1 MSKVWISLAASAAA
15 ACALGQTSSTIYTP
29 VKSVKDQ
36 EITLKSWGSGVVSET
51 DEMSYE
57 GTHSI
62 RVSGKN
68 LFQGLIVSLGK
79 PVDMNG
85 QYGDKNNL
93 LRFMIAFSSKNSMS
107 SGSMGGPMGGP
118 GMGGQMG
125 GPMGGSMGSSM
136 GSSMGGNTGARG
148 GGQGTRG
155 GGTGTK
161 GGGSGTRGGGQGT
174 GGPGGMMGGPGGMKG
189 GPGGNMGS
197 GSTLSAAETTIK
209 NVRVIIITTDGK
221 RSEAFIPVSSNSGK
235 AYDFKAIAVPLQG
248 IAGFDKTN
256 KIIKE
261 VAISGDA
268 ISTYYVGD
276 IGVYNDPT
284 PIMADINVS
293 STNLALNDEIT
304 LSAIAN
310 GGSSVLVYSWDFDES
325 DGVQTD
331 SEGITIKRKFRKPGK
346 IMITLTVSDKYGLK
360 APVTKKVEIE
370 VNP

>member
-15 ACALGQTSSTIYTP
+15 ACALGQTASNIYTP

-36 EITLKSWGSGVVSET
+36 GIVLKSWGSGVVSET

-93 LRFMIAFSSKNSMS
+93 LRFMIAFASKNSMS
-107 SGSMGGPMGGP
+107 TGGAGGPGLGGLKGGPMGGA
-118 GMGGQMG
+118 GMGGPG
-125 GPMGGSMGSSM
+125 GVRG
-136 GSSMGGNTGARG
+136 G

-155 GGTGTK
+155 GGGN
-161 GGGSGTRGGGQGT
+161 GTRGGGQGAGM
-174 GGPGGMMGGPGGMKG
+174 GGPGGMMGGAG
-189 GPGGNMGS
+189 GPGGAMG
-197 GSTLSAAETTIK
+197 GAGTTLPAADTTIK
-209 NVRVIIITTDGK
+209 NIRVIVITTDGK
-221 RSEAFIPVSSNSGK
+221 RSEAFIPVTSNSGK

-268 ISTYYVGD
+268 VSTYYVGD

-284 PIMADINVS
+284 PIMADVSAS

-304 LSAIAN
+304 LSAVAN
-310 GGSSVLVYSWDFDES
+310 GGSSVLVYSWDFDDS
-325 DGVQTD
+325 DGIQTD
-331 SEGITIKRKFRKPGK
+331 SEGVNLKRKFRKPGK
-346 IMITLTVSDKYGLK
+346 FVITLTVSDKYGLK
-360 APVTKKVEIE
+360 APITKKVEIE